1 MPIRLGWPAHEDL
14 GEFVPACAGA
24 LNLAW
29 PGGFSL
35 DLTGLIVFDKG
46 LFTKAAEAP
55 LPEWEVAGVLWK
67 TSGYE

>member
-1 MPIRLGWPAHEDL
+1 MCNDL
-14 GEFVPACAGA
+14 GEPAPDRAGA

-35 DLTGLIVFDKG
+35 DLPGLIAFYKG
-46 LFTKAAEAP
+46 LFIKAAEAP

-67 TSGYE
+67 KSGYE